1 MENLTEYLQ
10 NAGVKPTANRLM
22 IARALDRADS
32 PLSLAELE
40 TRLETIDRSNIF
52 RALSLFR
59 RRHMVHI
66 IDDGSESVKYEL
78 CRSDSRHDDNDSDLH
93 LHFHCEECH
102 STTCL
107 EQIPIPSVSLP
118 DGYIPLSANY
128 VVKGLCPACA
138 AKRGQS

>member
-59 RRHMVHI
+59 RHHMVHI

-78 CRSDSRHDDNDSDLH
+78 CRSDNRHDDNDSDLH